1 MAQRDFRTLG
11 SRPYARIIVPL
22 DGSALAEQ
30 ILPHVRTLAKAFDS
44 RVELV
49 RAYAPPA
56 SLLAASAAS
65 TMPGH
70 GPVLDPAP
78 YVAAQKDDADLYP
91 TQTADRLRKEGV
103 HCSWRRLDGSAGEKI
118 VAEAASWE
126 ADLILMTTHGR
137 GGLGRL
143 LLGSVTD
150 YVVRHATIPILLV
163 RATA

>member
-1 MAQRDFRTLG
+1 MTSGDLNTPG
-11 SRPYARIIVPL
+11 SQPYARIIVPL

-30 ILPHVRTLAKAFDS
+30 VFPHVRTLATAFDS

-65 TMPGH
+65 TMPGS

-78 YVAAQKDDADLYP
+78 YVAAGKDEADLYL
-91 TQTADRLRKEGV
+91 TQTADRLRKEGIR
-103 HCSWRRLDGSAGEKI
+103 CGWRRLDGSAGERI

-143 LLGSVTD
+143 LLGSVAD